1 MKFNDQVQ
9 TKIIERRQSTDD
21 DLDFDSEEEF
31 DDDDDDEEED
41 GEQGEEEDK
50 EKAEERSPLKED
62 IYGRTIDGQGNVLV
76 TTSSSK

>member
-1 MKFNDQVQ
+1 MKFDDQVQ
-9 TKIIERRQSTDD
+9 TKIIERRPSTDD

-31 DDDDDDEEED
+31 DDDEEED
-41 GEQGEEEDK
+41 EEQEEE

-76 TTSSSK
+76 KTSSSK